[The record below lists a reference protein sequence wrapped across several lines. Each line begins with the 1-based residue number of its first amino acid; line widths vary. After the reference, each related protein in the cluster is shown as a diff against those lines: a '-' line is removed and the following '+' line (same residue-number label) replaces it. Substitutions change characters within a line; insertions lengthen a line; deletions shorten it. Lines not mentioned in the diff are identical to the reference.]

1 MSTNVYGSM
10 IYFFPCSPLWKLSMA
25 SVLVSTFMA
34 TKSPKMWRASQGTG
48 QALARE
54 KKKSRKNET
63 DKTRKNVQ
71 FLREKKTSLLL
82 YFCFQFTLLKTVF
95 PKKSLIWFT
104 KEKKLFLE
112 VFLVGLMGK
121 IDIFFE
127 KLPSNNGFDL
137 GHNLFCLL
145 AS

>member
-1 MSTNVYGSM
+1 MKIVTFFWLLESVSTNVYGSM

-34 TKSPKMWRASQGTG
+34 TKSPKMWRASQRTG
-48 QALARE
+48 QALATE
-54 KKKSRKNET
+54 KKESRKSET

-82 YFCFQFTLLKTVF
+82 YFCFQFTLLKTAF

-104 KEKKLFLE
+104 KEKTFLE
-112 VFLVGLMGK
+112 
-121 IDIFFE
+121 DFFWVV
-127 KLPSNNGFDL
+127 
-137 GHNLFCLL
+137 
-145 AS
+145 